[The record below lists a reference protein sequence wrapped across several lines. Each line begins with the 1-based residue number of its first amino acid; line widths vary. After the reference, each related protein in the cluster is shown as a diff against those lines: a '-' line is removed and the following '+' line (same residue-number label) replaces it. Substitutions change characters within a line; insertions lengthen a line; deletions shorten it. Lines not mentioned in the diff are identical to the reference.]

1 MKRLFLVAAVVVMAL
16 VMVISTAP
24 ALAAGPSAPTAEQ
37 LIDQLQNTKTSQEGY
52 ALWNSLTP
60 AQQESVRSIVE
71 PKSVSYN
78 VTVTPVPSSV
88 ATMINP
94 AVTDR
99 TLGRTYL
106 ITVYAY
112 DINGY
117 LWKFK
122 LSQTWYYD
130 GQVVTSAA
138 PPLVTG
144 EIWRIGYEYDGDQTS
159 SWFAPGNT
167 AFYVNT
173 VGNIAWGIYTPW
185 GLIVLGHKYPWINAK
200 YRGDGTVDYNGGT
213 DGGSWW

>member
-1 MKRLFLVAAVVVMAL
+1 MNKMKRLFLVAAVVVMAL
-16 VMVISTAP
+16 VMVAPTAP
-24 ALAAGPSAPTAEQ
+24 ALAAEPSAPTAEQ

-60 AQQESVRSIVE
+60 AQQASVKSIVE
-71 PKSVSYN
+71 PKFVSYE
-78 VTVTPVPSSV
+78 VTVTPAPSSV
-88 ATMINP
+88 ATMST
-94 AVTDR
+94 ASVT
-99 TLGRTYL
+99 GRTYL
-106 ITVYAY
+106 ITVYAW

-138 PPLVTG
+138 TPLVTG
-144 EIWRIGYEYDGDQTS
+144 EIWRIGYRYDGAQTS
-159 SWFAPGNT
+159 SWFGPGNT

-185 GLIVLGHKYPWINAK
+185 GLIVIGHTYPWINAK
-200 YRGDGTVDYNGGT
+200 YRGDGTVSYTGDIE
-213 DGGSWW
+213 GGSW